1 MILIQKN
8 NKLHLLKRLS
18 VRKYIKKINIKKK
31 TTIKDIA
38 NVLNISAAAV
48 SKALNDDSRISK
60 KTKKAVRQVAKNL
73 NYQPNHLA
81 SALRK
86 GKSKLVGVIVP
97 RTNSNFF
104 SSVIQNIEEV
114 LNKEGYNIIIT
125 QSNESYKKECAN
137 IDTLLFTQVD
147 GIIASMANETV
158 DLEYYEKIKAK
169 GIPLILFDR
178 GENDLNVDYIGINDY
193 DSSHII
199 VEHLVKQGC
208 KRIAHIGGYKRT
220 RIFNNRIRG
229 YIDAL
234 SKHKLPLDNELLIES
249 SLTIEDG
256 KKQML
261 QLLKL
266 ENRPDAVYIA
276 SDYAALGALQ
286 LLNEQK
292 IRVPQD
298 IALVG
303 FGDEPFTSM
312 TTPSISSINQH
323 SAKIGKQAALTF
335 LSYTTKK
342 TIEQTLNK
350 IILDAELVI
359 RDSSNIRN
367 NYKHINSI
375 QNQK

>member
-1 MILIQKN
+1 LKILIQTIN
-8 NKLHLLKRLS
+8 TLHLLKRLS
-18 VRKYIKKINIKKK
+18 KDIKKLNSKKK

-38 NVLNISAAAV
+38 NVLNISTAAV
-48 SKALNDDSRISK
+48 SKALHDDSRISK
-60 KTKKAVRQVAKNL
+60 KTKKAVKQVAKNL
-73 NYQPNHLA
+73 DYQPNHLA

-86 GKSKLVGVIVP
+86 GKSNLVGVIVP

-125 QSNESYKKECAN
+125 QSNESYKKECNN

-147 GIIASMANETV
+147 GIIASMANETI
-158 DLEYYEKIKAK
+158 DLEFYEKVKAK

-193 DSSHII
+193 ESSHVI
-199 VEHLVKQGC
+199 VEHLVKQGR
-208 KRIAHIGGYKRT
+208 KRIAHIGGYKHT

-229 YIDAL
+229 YVDAL
-234 SKHKLPLDNELLIES
+234 KKHHLPLDNELLIES

-256 KKQML
+256 RQKME

-266 ENRPDAVYIA
+266 KNRPDAVYIA

-286 LLNEQK
+286 LLNELQIK
-292 IRVPQD
+292 VPED

-303 FGDEPFTSM
+303 FGNEPFTSM
-312 TTPSISSINQH
+312 VTPSITSINQH
-323 SAKIGKQAALTF
+323 SEEIGKQAALTF
-335 LSYTTKK
+335 LNYKNKK
-342 TIEQTLNK
+342 TIKQTLNK
-350 IILDAELVI
+350 IILDAELVV
-359 RDSSNIRN
+359 RESSAP
-367 NYKHINSI
+367 K
-375 QNQK
+375 

>member
-1 MILIQKN
+1 MILIRLIN
-8 NKLHLLKRLS
+8 LLYLLKRLS
-18 VRKYIKKINIKKK
+18 KYIKKTNIKKK

-48 SKALNDDSRISK
+48 SKALHDDSRISK
-60 KTKKAVRQVAKNL
+60 KTKKAVKQVAKNL

-86 GKSKLVGVIVP
+86 GKSNLVGVIVP

-125 QSNESYKKECAN
+125 QSNESFKKECDS

-147 GIIASMANETV
+147 GIIASMANETI
-158 DLEYYEKIKAK
+158 DLEYYEKVKAK

-193 DSSHII
+193 DSSHVI
-199 VEHLVKQGC
+199 VEHLVSQGR
-208 KRIAHIGGYKRT
+208 KRIAHIGGYKHT

-234 SKHKLPLDNELLIES
+234 KKNNLPLDNELLVES
-249 SLTIEDG
+249 NLTIEDG
-256 KKQML
+256 KAKMN

-266 ENRPDAVYIA
+266 SERPDAVYVA

-286 LLNEQK
+286 TLKEHQIK
-292 IRVPQD
+292 VPED

-303 FGDEPFTSM
+303 FGDEPFTAVV
-312 TTPSISSINQH
+312 TPSISSINQH
-323 SAKIGKQAALTF
+323 SAEIGKQAALTF
-335 LSYTTKK
+335 LSYAKNK
-342 TIEQTLNK
+342 TVKQTLNK

-359 RDSSNIRN
+359 RESS
-367 NYKHINSI
+367 KD
-375 QNQK
+375 

>member
-1 MILIQKN
+1 MIGLTKTVY
-8 NKLHLLKRLS
+8 LFKRLS
-18 VRKYIKKINIKKK
+18 KYIKNLNKKKK

-48 SKALNDDSRISK
+48 SKALHDDSRISE
-60 KTKKAVRQVAKNL
+60 KTKKAVRQVAENL

-86 GKSKLVGVIVP
+86 GKSNLVGVIVP

-104 SSVIQNIEEV
+104 SSVIENMEAI

-158 DLEYYEKIKAK
+158 DLSYYEKIKSK

-193 DSSHII
+193 DSSHMI

-234 SKHKLPLDNELLIES
+234 KKHNLPLDNELLIES

-256 KKQML
+256 REKMN

-266 ENRPDAVYIA
+266 KNRPDAVYVA

-286 LLNEQK
+286 ILEENNISIPHD
-292 IRVPQD
+292 IR
-298 IALVG
+298 LVG
-303 FGDEPFTSM
+303 FGNEPFTSLV
-312 TTPSISSINQH
+312 TPSISSINQH
-323 SAKIGKQAALTF
+323 SEAIGRLAAETF
-335 LSYTTKK
+335 LKRVQSENLK
-342 TIEQTLNK
+342 QTLNK
-350 IILDAELVI
+350 QILDAELIV
-359 RDSSNIRN
+359 RDSSM
-367 NYKHINSI
+367 
-375 QNQK
+375 